1 MEHVFFVNVDEI
13 EKSLLNLNQPITLKH
28 HQSTMSQPMNNS
40 KANET
45 RQRHLQDDLQTDKP
59 SYENL
64 EDELIN
70 LYPKLDLLSSQI
82 QELQVTIFSMCQSCD
97 IQDECNKK
105 IALDEVNKNI
115 QLKNLTRLSVI
126 ALETAQIVAK
136 LRKDNE
142 KVAILEHAV
151 VSVKIIDDYAQRTE

>member
-1 MEHVFFVNVDEI
+1 
-13 EKSLLNLNQPITLKH
+13 
-28 HQSTMSQPMNNS
+28 MNNS

-45 RQRHLQDDLQTDKP
+45 RQRHLQDDLHTDKP

-64 EDELIN
+64 EDELID

-82 QELQVTIFSMCQSCD
+82 KELQFTIASMCQSCD
-97 IQDECNKK
+97 IKDECNKK

>member
-1 MEHVFFVNVDEI
+1 
-13 EKSLLNLNQPITLKH
+13 
-28 HQSTMSQPMNNS
+28 MSQTMNNS
-40 KANET
+40 NKHET
-45 RQRHLQDDLQTDKP
+45 REKHTQADLHTDIP

-70 LYPKLDLLSSQI
+70 LYPKLDLLNSQI
-82 QELQVTIFSMCQSCD
+82 AELQVTISSMCQSCD
-97 IQDECNKK
+97 IKDECEKK
-105 IALDEVNKNI
+105 VALDQVNKNI

-126 ALETAQIVAK
+126 ALETAQIVAR
-136 LRKDNE
+136 LRNDNE